1 MTRYRWVSARKAEG
15 FPVRAACL
23 VAKVTAASFYGW
35 CQRSSS
41 PTEAEWAE
49 ANLVNEIIDIHA
61 ESDSTY
67 GSPRVHAALRRRGYC
82 TNHKR
87 VERLMAAH
95 DIVGVTER
103 RRAPRTTMAA
113 EGAPPLPDLVEQDF
127 GPGAPDVRW
136 CGDITYVG
144 TDEGWL
150 YLASV
155 LDLGSRRFVGWAMDE
170 SMPARLVGEALDRAV
185 GLRGGVVDGLTFH
198 SDRGS
203 QYLSREYRELCDR
216 YGVVQSAGR
225 VATCYDN
232 SAAESLWSSLKREL
246 VHRYRFATRAEAKI
260 AIEAWIRRYNNVRLH
275 SSIGYVPPIEWELH
289 YRLTQQ
295 QAA

>member
-15 FPVRAACL
+15 FPVRAACR
-23 VAKVTAASFYGW
+23 VAEVAPASFYEW
-35 CQRSSS
+35 RERSSS
-41 PTEAEWAE
+41 PTEAELAE
-49 ANLVNEIIDIHA
+49 AFLVNEIIDIHA

-67 GSPRVHAALRRRGYC
+67 GSPRVHAALRRRGFC

-87 VERLMAAH
+87 VERLMASH
-95 DIVGVTER
+95 DIVGITER

-113 EGAPPLPDLVEQDF
+113 EGAPPLPDLVGQDF
-127 GPGAPDVRW
+127 RPGEPDRRW
-136 CGDITYVG
+136 CGDITYVA

-155 LDLGSRRFVGWAMDE
+155 LDLGSRRLVGWAMDAT
-170 SMPARLVGEALDRAV
+170 MPASLVAEALNRAL
-185 GLRGGVVDGLTFH
+185 GLRGGAVDGVVFH

-203 QYLSREYRELCDR
+203 QYLSREYRDLCDR
-216 YGVVQSAGR
+216 HGVVQSAGR

-232 SAAESLWSSLKREL
+232 SAAESFWSSLKREL
-246 VHRYRFATRAEAKI
+246 VHRYRFATRAEAKV
-260 AIEAWIRRYNNVRLH
+260 AITAWIKRYNNVRLH
-275 SSIGYVPPIEWELH
+275 SSIGYVPPIEWELR
-289 YRLTQQ
+289 YRLNQQ

>member
-15 FPVRAACL
+15 FPVRAACR
-23 VAKVTAASFYGW
+23 VAKVAPASFYEW
-35 CQRSSS
+35 RERSSS
-41 PTEAEWAE
+41 PTEAELAE
-49 ANLVNEIIDIHA
+49 AFLVNEIIDIHA

-67 GSPRVHAALRRRGYC
+67 GSPRVHAALRRRGFC

-87 VERLMAAH
+87 VERLMASH
-95 DIVGVTER
+95 DIVGITER

-113 EGAPPLPDLVEQDF
+113 EGAPPLPDLVGQDF
-127 GPGAPDVRW
+127 RPGEPDRRW
-136 CGDITYVG
+136 CGDITYVA

-155 LDLGSRRFVGWAMDE
+155 LDLGSRRLVGWAMDAT
-170 SMPARLVGEALDRAV
+170 MPASLVAEALNRAL
-185 GLRGGVVDGLTFH
+185 GLRGGAVDGVVFH

-203 QYLSREYRELCDR
+203 QYLSREYRDLCDR
-216 YGVVQSAGR
+216 HGVVQSAGR

-232 SAAESLWSSLKREL
+232 SAAESFWSSLKREL
-246 VHRYRFATRAEAKI
+246 VHRYRFATRAEAKV
-260 AIEAWIRRYNNVRLH
+260 AITAWIKRYNNVRLH
-275 SSIGYVPPIEWELH
+275 SSIGYVPPIEWELR
-289 YRLTQQ
+289 YRLNQQ